1 MHKNLDSVAAAKLL
15 KTLRALEVA
24 GKLIWFCGFG
34 LFVIGFYSLFW
45 SKVPG
50 DVLERG
56 ILHTSAGGYTTPHAA
71 RAKAITFQSA
81 RYAYSYDGQ
90 NYTSRLTCLC
100 IPIGILKDVSSGD
113 KVSVYV
119 ADVLPSVSVLHPG
132 PDYVALILLLI
143 IGAAPWGLAQLIRQQ
158 AFPQPEVTP
167 NDQEMFS

>member
-1 MHKNLDSVAAAKLL
+1 MNKNLDSVAAAKLL

-34 LFVIGFYSLFW
+34 LFAIGFYSAFW

-50 DVLERG
+50 EVLERG
-56 ILHTSAGGYTTPHAA
+56 VLDSSAGGYTTPHAA

-90 NYTSRLTCLC
+90 DYTSRLTCLC
-100 IPIGILKDVSSGD
+100 IPIGILKGVSSGD
-113 KVSVYV
+113 NVSVYV

-132 PDYVALILLLI
+132 PDYAALILLLV

-167 NDQEMFS
+167 NDQEIFS

>member
-1 MHKNLDSVAAAKLL
+1 MS
-15 KTLRALEVA
+15 
-24 GKLIWFCGFG
+24 
-34 LFVIGFYSLFW
+34 S
-45 SKVPG
+45 
-50 DVLERG
+50 
-56 ILHTSAGGYTTPHAA
+56 
-71 RAKAITFQSA
+71 
-81 RYAYSYDGQ
+81 
-90 NYTSRLTCLC
+90 LTCLC

-132 PDYVALILLLI
+132 PDYAALILLLI

>member
-1 MHKNLDSVAAAKLL
+1 MYKNLDSVAAAKLL
-15 KTLRALEVA
+15 KTLRALQVA

-34 LFVIGFYSLFW
+34 LFAIGFYSAFW

-50 DVLERG
+50 EVLERG
-56 ILHTSAGGYTTPHAA
+56 VLDSSAGGYTTPHAA

-90 NYTSRLTCLC
+90 DYTSRLTCLC
-100 IPIGILKDVSSGD
+100 IPIGILKGVSSGD

-132 PDYVALILLLI
+132 PDYAALILLLV

-167 NDQEMFS
+167 NDQEIFS

>member
-1 MHKNLDSVAAAKLL
+1 MYKNLDSVAAAKLL

-34 LFVIGFYSLFW
+34 LFAIGFYSAFW

-50 DVLERG
+50 EVLERG
-56 ILHTSAGGYTTPHAA
+56 VLDSSAGGYTTPHAA

-90 NYTSRLTCLC
+90 DYTSRLTCLC
-100 IPIGILKDVSSGD
+100 IPIGILKGVSSGD
-113 KVSVYV
+113 NVSVYV

-132 PDYVALILLLI
+132 PDYAALILLLV

-167 NDQEMFS
+167 NDQEIFS